1 MDDITSLALSLGV
14 PSPYMEGLTHASSS
28 GKLEGSKGGVLN
40 TPGPDQSRVL
50 FAEDDEMKVE
60 LFEVYLMA
68 ERMCVGV

>member
-1 MDDITSLALSLGV
+1 MDTIASLSLSLGV
-14 PSPYMEGLTHASSS
+14 ASPSMEGASSS
-28 GKLEGSKGGVLN
+28 GKLEGSEGGVLN
-40 TPGPDQSRVL
+40 TPGPDQGRVL